1 MNSYQKIGT
10 LFEIKNGVVS
20 AAIGEY
26 GTLIVR
32 RRYSPFVNCF
42 SKKNCKI

>member
-20 AAIGEY
+20 AAICIH
-26 GTLIVR
+26 GTLIDR
-32 RRYSPFVNCF
+32 CRYRPFVNCVT
-42 SKKNCKI
+42 KKYCKI